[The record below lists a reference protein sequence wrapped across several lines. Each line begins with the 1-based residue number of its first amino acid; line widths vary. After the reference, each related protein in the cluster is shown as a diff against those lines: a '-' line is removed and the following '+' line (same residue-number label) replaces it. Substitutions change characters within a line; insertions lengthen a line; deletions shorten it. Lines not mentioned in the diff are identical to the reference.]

1 MGGEIVSGDDLIDML
16 KEQDLPYLK
25 DWLGAQPPHTIADE
39 LVRVDAAGM
48 ALVFRLLDK
57 GKALAVFEELDS
69 SDQQEVLAGLRD
81 RAFRE
86 LVEGMD
92 PDDRARLIGEV
103 PAKVARRVLAGLS
116 PYERQMTAALLGY
129 PEGSVGRMMTPEV
142 VALHRN
148 LTAAEAIDVVRT
160 KGSNA
165 ETVYTLPVVDDG
177 RRLIG
182 IASLRE
188 LVTAPTDQRVDELA
202 EKEYVSARA
211 TDDAEYAARLMRDA
225 NLLDLPIVD
234 SEDRLLGF
242 LTIDDAVEVIE
253 AADTEDAYR
262 QSGSEPLA
270 GSYLLA
276 GIRTLASRRVPWLL
290 LLFVAAILTINV
302 LDFFE
307 ANLAEVT
314 ALALFIPMITGAGG
328 NTGAQSATSVVRA
341 LALGDVRVRDLPRVL
356 WREARVGALM
366 GIVLAAMGIGIGMI
380 FADVELAIVIAI
392 SLLAVCTWAAV
403 VGGGMPLLAKKLRI
417 DPAVVSAPMVAT
429 LVDATGLIIYFTT
442 ARIVLGI

>member
-1 MGGEIVSGDDLIDML
+1 MSVDELFDML

-25 DWLGAQPPHTIADE
+25 DWLSAQPPHAIADE
-39 LVRVDAAGM
+39 LIRVDAAGM

-57 GKALAVFEELDS
+57 GKALAVFEELDP
-69 SDQQEVLAGLRD
+69 SDQQEILAGLRD
-81 RAFRE
+81 RAFSE

-92 PDDRARLIGEV
+92 PDDRARLIGEL

-116 PYERQMTAALLGY
+116 PHERQMTAALLGY

-142 VALHRN
+142 VAIHRN
-148 LTAAEAIDVVRT
+148 LTVAEALDVVRT
-160 KGSNA
+160 KGANA

-177 RRLIG
+177 RRLVG
-182 IASLRE
+182 IASLRD
-188 LVTAPTDQRVDELA
+188 LVTADTGRRVDGLA

-211 TDDAEYAARLMRDA
+211 TDDAEAAARLMRDA

-270 GSYLLA
+270 GSYLLVS
-276 GIRTLASRRVPWLL
+276 IRQLASRRAPWLL

-307 ANLAEVT
+307 ENLAEVT

-341 LALGDVRVRDLPRVL
+341 LALSDVRIRDLPRVL
-356 WREARVGALM
+356 WREARVGAIL
-366 GIVLAAMGIGIGMI
+366 GVVLATIGIGIGTI
-380 FADVELAIVIAI
+380 FADFDLAIVIAI
-392 SLLAVCTWAAV
+392 SLLAVCTWAAI
-403 VGGGMPLLAKKLRI
+403 VGGSMPLLAKKLKI

-429 LVDATGLIIYFTT
+429 LVDATGLIIYFLT
-442 ARIVLGI
+442 ARAILGI

>member
-1 MGGEIVSGDDLIDML
+1 MSVDELFDML

-25 DWLGAQPPHTIADE
+25 EWLGAQPPHAIADE
-39 LVRVDAAGM
+39 LTRVDAAGM

-57 GKALAVFEELDS
+57 GKALAVFEELDP
-69 SDQQEVLAGLRD
+69 SDQQDILAGLRD
-81 RAFRE
+81 RAFSE

-116 PYERQMTAALLGY
+116 PHERQMTAALLGY
-129 PEGSVGRMMTPEV
+129 PEGSVGRFMTPEV
-142 VALHRN
+142 VAIHRN
-148 LTAAEAIDVVRT
+148 LTVSEALEVVRT
-160 KGSNA
+160 KGRNA
-165 ETVYTLPVVDDG
+165 ETVYNLPVVDDG
-177 RRLIG
+177 RRLVG
-182 IASLRE
+182 IASLRD
-188 LVTAPTDQRVDELA
+188 LVTASTDRRVDDLA
-202 EKEYVSARA
+202 QKDYVSARA
-211 TDDAEYAARLMRDA
+211 TDDAEAAARLMRDA

-262 QSGSEPLA
+262 QSGSEPLV

-276 GIRTLASRRVPWLL
+276 GIRELASRRAPWLL

-302 LDFFE
+302 LDYFE

-328 NTGAQSATSVVRA
+328 NTGSQSATSIVRA
-341 LALGDVRVRDLPRVL
+341 LALGDVRIRDLPRVL
-356 WREARVGALM
+356 WREARVGALL
-366 GIVLAAMGIGIGMI
+366 GLVLATLGIGIGLI
-380 FADVELAIVIAI
+380 FADIKLALVVAI

-403 VGGGMPLLAKKLRI
+403 VGGSMPLLARKLKI

-429 LVDATGLIIYFTT
+429 LVDATGLIIYFVT
-442 ARIVLGI
+442 ARAILGL